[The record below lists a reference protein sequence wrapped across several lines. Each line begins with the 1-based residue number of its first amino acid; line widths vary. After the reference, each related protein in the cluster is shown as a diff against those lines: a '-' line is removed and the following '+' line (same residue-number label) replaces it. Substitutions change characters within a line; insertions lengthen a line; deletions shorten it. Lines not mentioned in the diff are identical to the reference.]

1 MDLKLAFSRKNCRCE
16 LYSDR
21 ATARRA
27 CARVSDHVDSA
38 ALAKACPGAACA
50 YVGRVARIR
59 RRRCATDH
67 CRRRRTTAVVI
78 RFCNQGELINQRQPV
93 TL

>member
-1 MDLKLAFSRKNCRCE
+1 MN
-16 LYSDR
+16 YI
-21 ATARRA
+21 ATKQRRGA
-27 CARVSDHVDSA
+27 VPA
-38 ALAKACPGAACA
+38 ALAKACPGVACA

-59 RRRCATDH
+59 RRRRATGH
-67 CRRRRTTAVVI
+67 CRRHGAAVVV

>member
-1 MDLKLAFSRKNCRCE
+1 MSRPSN
-16 LYSDR
+16 D
-21 ATARRA
+21 TPRRA
-27 CARVSDHVDSA
+27 CALLSDHVDPT

-59 RRRCATDH
+59 RRRRATGH
-67 CRRRRTTAVVI
+67 CRRRRNAAVVV